1 LSKMSSDPKP
11 AAAAVAAAAAA
22 ATAVA
27 GAAGRSPTLAGLWR
41 SAGVGVSISARV
53 SARGGGGG
61 GGGGGGLARVGEASL
76 SPTSPPVGLSP
87 ELRARSA
94 SGLLRALPEA
104 WLEACAN
111 AALTRGE
118 GGEGGGCARRVLSGE
133 EAAELGAEQT
143 ISRDTFDAVRA
154 AEAGAGAGA
163 GAEAEAT
170 AWLATLCSLLEGLPR
185 KVFHEGRRTR
195 LASLLPCRFR
205 SGGSHRLRSLLLSS
219 L

>member
-1 LSKMSSDPKP
+1 MSSDPKP

-118 GGEGGGCARRVLSGE
+118 GGEGGGGVRRVLSGD

-185 KVFHEGRRTR
+185 KVFHEGRLTR

>member
-1 LSKMSSDPKP
+1 MSSDPKP

-104 WLEACAN
+104 WLDACAN

-118 GGEGGGCARRVLSGE
+118 GGEGGGGVRRALSGE

-185 KVFHEGRRTR
+185 KVFHEGRLTR
-195 LASLLPCRFR
+195 RASLLPCRFR